1 MTIAGLKER
10 AAHLRRQ
17 ADGNLSRAEH
27 YREVAAEY
35 VAEAERLE
43 RLARAKESTAKLVDE
58 GWPV

>member
-1 MTIAGLKER
+1 MSAAELNDR

-27 YREVAAEY
+27 HREVAAEY

-43 RLARAKESTAKLVDE
+43 RLARFKETTT
-58 GWPV
+58 